1 MSRKQY
7 RVICSKERFKDDVII
22 DIAPADGVIHE
33 VIFASRKKENPKL
46 ENYGGP
52 IYLTDIDGQKPE
64 ITFGDFKLS
73 EQLVNA
79 PARKSPMYM
88 YYESL
93 ARELTPKIVETFNK
107 MKAAGKEATLD
118 VCMMDY
124 LASKQD
130 GEVKTLQDEELKE
143 YAERRRKI
151 EQYKKETIERRENE
165 KSACKPEVLLAW
177 KQALQRGD

>member
-1 MSRKQY
+1 
-7 RVICSKERFKDDVII
+7 
-22 DIAPADGVIHE
+22 
-33 VIFASRKKENPKL
+33 
-46 ENYGGP
+46 
-52 IYLTDIDGQKPE
+52 
-64 ITFGDFKLS
+64 
-73 EQLVNA
+73 
-79 PARKSPMYM
+79 MYM

-93 ARELTPKIVETFNK
+93 ARELTPKIVETFDK

-124 LASKQD
+124 LAPKQD
-130 GEVKTLQDEELKE
+130 GEVKTLQEEELKE